1 MTPRHTQLYSRCTAA
16 DPFTAA
22 GAHFRSAM
30 ATCQRTGPAFTI
42 YRAPKPWGGFRDN
55 VLRGLAGF
63 GFLALALTLGGVI
76 HG

>member
-1 MTPRHTQLYSRCTAA
+1 
-16 DPFTAA
+16 
-22 GAHFRSAM
+22 M